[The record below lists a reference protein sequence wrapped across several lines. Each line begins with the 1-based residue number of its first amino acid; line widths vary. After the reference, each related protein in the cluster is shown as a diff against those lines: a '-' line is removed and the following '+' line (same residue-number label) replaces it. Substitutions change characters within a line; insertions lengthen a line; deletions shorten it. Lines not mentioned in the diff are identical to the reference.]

1 MFTSRKENHKY
12 CGHAIQVKN
21 LNRKKVRNENH
32 PIFPWVFIK
41 SVKTDFFRQGQ
52 IQSGFF
58 FVSLSTM
65 FRPAKPAFFRY
76 NEHFLDSFL
85 FIIYLELQMG
95 VGIKTK
101 SSLY

>member
-32 PIFPWVFIK
+32 PIFPLVFIK
-41 SVKTDFFRQGQ
+41 SVKTDFLGR
-52 IQSGFF
+52 
-58 FVSLSTM
+58 VTYNKSTM

-76 NEHFLDSFL
+76 NEDFLDSFL